1 MLDLILTCT
10 GLVICAGLMV
20 LGNWRASKPRNDLAK
35 IRVPWIPVMLAAA
48 FVAFL
53 LFIHLVNLAGIDTA
67 AQGGRF
73 G

>member
-1 MLDLILTCT
+1 
-10 GLVICAGLMV
+10 MV